1 MDCLEECLHLRKD
14 FVRFFN
20 ENIAYVNVFTEKKRH
35 QFLCVYLKL
44 YYLMYK
50 NENL

>member
-20 ENIAYVNVFTEKKRH
+20 ENIAYVNVFTEKKTTSIFVCIFKIILSNV
-35 QFLCVYLKL
+35 QK
-44 YYLMYK
+44 
-50 NENL
+50 